1 MHACHRVCSAYPP
14 VVIRWLASAFVT
26 LCLAP
31 LGLVHADAAHAV
43 EAQLGLGSLSL
54 RDDVLVS
61 YAFTGPATVLGARY
75 RSSWDSH
82 AVEVGL
88 KVAFGVLFTREGELG
103 ADAAHELY
111 ARSSH
116 RVLDAARRTLRVG
129 PSLRYAHDLAY
140 LAEWDDA
147 HGYWLATLMFGAHGE
162 HRERLSVRHDLELGL
177 ELGLLGLSSRP
188 PARRLNKQDAL
199 NHPSFYF
206 NRFGADPDFAS
217 LADTL
222 QLRLSALVRLVRP
235 GRAIGAGW
243 GVGYE
248 SRLSWAHDPAPIAI
262 WYNGLLASYVWS
274 SR

>member
-1 MHACHRVCSAYPP
+1 M
-14 VVIRWLASAFVT
+14 SAFIA
-26 LCLAP
+26 LCLVP
-31 LGLVHADAAHAV
+31 RGVVQADAAHAV
-43 EAQLGLGSLSL
+43 EAQLGVGSLSV

-61 YAFTGPATVLGARY
+61 YAFTGPTTVLGARY
-75 RSSWDSH
+75 RSSWDRH
-82 AVEVGL
+82 ALELGL
-88 KVAFGVLFTREGELG
+88 KVAFGVLFTREAELG
-103 ADAAHELY
+103 AVAAHELY

-116 RVLDAARRTLRVG
+116 RLLDAVRRTLRIG
-129 PSLRYAHDLAY
+129 PTLRYSHDLAY
-140 LAEWDDA
+140 LVEWDDA
-147 HGYWLATLMFGAHGE
+147 HGYWLATLLLGAHGD
-162 HRERLSVRHDLELGL
+162 HRERLSARHDLELGL

-206 NRFGADPDFAS
+206 DRLGAGPDFAW

-222 QLRLSALVRLVRP
+222 QLRLSALLRLVRP

-248 SRLSWAHDPAPIAI
+248 SRFSWAHEPAPIAI
-262 WYNGLLASYVWS
+262 WYNGFIASYVWS